1 MITILF
7 EIVNELLSLYKW
19 AVILAAVMSMLVSF
33 GVLDTRNRIV
43 WQIGDVLYR
52 ITEPALRPIRNVLP
66 SFGSIDISPII
77 LIIVLWALQELLQ
90 RLYFAIVTGSVQG
103 LLL

>member
-7 EIVNELLSLYKW
+7 EIVNEVLSLYKW
-19 AVILAAVMSMLVSF
+19 AVILAAVFSMLVSF
-33 GVLDTRNRIV
+33 GVLDTRNRLV
-43 WQIGDVLYR
+43 WTIGDFLYR

-66 SFGSIDISPII
+66 SFGSLDISPII
-77 LIIVLWALQELLQ
+77 LIIAIYVVQMLLA
-90 RLYFAIVTGSVQG
+90 RLYGAIVYGNVQG